1 MSEAHDFIT
10 STATPSIMYDTGTDS
25 STDFESLQGA
35 ANKILYWKNQRPET
49 GLSFPKINAKA
60 RPSSGRTWPRPRMRV
75 KG

>member
-1 MSEAHDFIT
+1 
-10 STATPSIMYDTGTDS
+10 MYDTGTDDC
-25 STDFESLQGA
+25 TDFESLQGA

-49 GLSFPKINAKA
+49 GLSFPKINAKV